1 LYNGPQ
7 TTAAKEASMS
17 VGLVH
22 DPIYQEHDT
31 GPHVESPSRLKRLEE
46 HLRETSMLEKLVTIK
61 PRAAA
66 VEELTTIHS
75 PGYISYVENFVQRD
89 GGWLDP
95 DTVVSSASY
104 NVALYAAGG
113 LLEAVDAVMEG
124 KVSSAFAAV
133 RPPGHHAIRWEAM
146 GFCIFNNVAVA
157 AVHAT
162 ETHKLERVLIADFD
176 VHHGN
181 GTQDAFYQNPHVM
194 YFSTHQY
201 PFYPGTG
208 RVEETGEEAGVG
220 ATVNVPMPAYCG
232 DDEYLRV
239 FDEVLVPA
247 SRRFEPQLI
256 LVSAGYDPHWAD
268 SISMMQVSTT
278 GFAGM
283 VRVLKGL
290 ADELCGGK
298 LVFTLEG
305 GYNLDALASSIKATL
320 DALLGAADIA
330 DPLGLPGTSRGAP
343 DIDSLLQAVK
353 ETHRLD

>member
-1 LYNGPQ
+1 
-7 TTAAKEASMS
+7 MS

-31 GPHVESPSRLKRLEE
+31 GPHVESPSRLKRTEE
-46 HLRETSMLEKLVTIK
+46 HLRETGMLEKLVDIR

-75 PGYISYVENFVQRD
+75 PGYVTYVEDFARRD

-95 DTVVSSASY
+95 DTVVSPASY
-104 NVALYAAGG
+104 NVALCAAGG

-124 KVSSAFAAV
+124 QVSSAFAAM
-133 RPPGHHAIRWEAM
+133 RPPGHHATRWEAM
-146 GFCIFNNVAVA
+146 GFCIFNNIAVA
-157 AVHAT
+157 AMHAT
-162 ETHKLERVLIADFD
+162 DTHELERVLIADFD

-208 RVEETGEEAGVG
+208 RVEESGEGAGAG
-220 ATVNVPMPAYCG
+220 TTLNVPLPAYCG
-232 DDEYLRV
+232 DDQYLRV
-239 FDEVLVPA
+239 FDEILVPA
-247 SRRFEPQLI
+247 AERFKPQLI
-256 LVSAGYDPHWAD
+256 LVSAGYDAHWAD

-278 GFAGM
+278 GYAGM
-283 VRVLKGL
+283 VRALKGL
-290 ADELCGGK
+290 ADGLCGGK
-298 LVFTLEG
+298 MVFTLEG

-320 DALLGAADIA
+320 DVLLDADSID
-330 DPLGLPGTSRGAP
+330 DPLGPPAAARGAP
-343 DIDSLLQAVK
+343 DIDNLLQAVK
-353 ETHRLD
+353 KTHQLD